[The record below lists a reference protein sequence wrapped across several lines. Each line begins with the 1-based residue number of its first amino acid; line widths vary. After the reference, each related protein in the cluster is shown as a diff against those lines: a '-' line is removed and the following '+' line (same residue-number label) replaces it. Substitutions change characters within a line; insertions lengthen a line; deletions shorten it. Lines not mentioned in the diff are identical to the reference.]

1 MLSSSVI
8 SMESK
13 LFLGLFA
20 SLNSLLKIGKHTD
33 MKTAIV
39 SCNGDSPFVG
49 SRPPSDARKA
59 RLVSFL
65 NRLIGGIFK
74 AVNQS
79 KVFDA
84 IVSCVSVNVVNFF
97 VSRVLAVKQL
107 PNDPVCLDTVN
118 VVEGSEKITTT
129 LRNGSK
135 CWLSCHFGIP
145 IVGAAFG
152 APVARLKMMNRA
164 MLPC

>member
-1 MLSSSVI
+1 MLSSAVI

-33 MKTAIV
+33 MKTALV
-39 SCNGDSPFVG
+39 SCNGDSPLVG
-49 SRPPSDARKA
+49 SRPPCDTMKA

-84 IVSCVSVNVVNFF
+84 IVSCVSVNVVNLFLSRFF
-97 VSRVLAVKQL
+97 TVKQL
-107 PNDPVCLDTVN
+107 PNDPVCPDTVN
-118 VVEGSEKITTT
+118 VVETSAKITTS

-145 IVGAAFG
+145 KVGVAFG
-152 APVARLKMMNRA
+152 GSVAGLEMMNRA